1 MFSRYDDRPD
11 TTKHIWEK
19 LYLVSVP
26 EIFATSETF
35 IRQYGT
41 PMTMD
46 RDIDRA
52 LSNQWFTRYMT
63 INNMVDLWREGS
75 HVKIHSEDDIKEI
88 YESLAMHLEGWKS
101 QLERGIN
108 IGGAPID
115 DLIAMDDF
123 ANAVYKHARHHL
135 TQAIVDSIFARQ
147 LSASAGVTPGN
158 FFMKKSIAPTETD
171 SAKVQKEI
179 EDNLPKRDSL
189 GDFLKDRLISLKKF

>member
-1 MFSRYDDRPD
+1 MFSRYEERPD
-11 TTKHIWEK
+11 TTKLIWEK

-26 EIFATSETF
+26 EIFATSEEFVRT
-35 IRQYGT
+35 YGT
-41 PMTMD
+41 PITMD
-46 RDIDRA
+46 RNVDRA

-75 HVKIHSEDDIKEI
+75 HVKIHSEADVKEI
-88 YESLAMHLEGWKS
+88 YDSLAMHLEGWKS

-108 IGGAPID
+108 IGAAPLD

-135 TQAIVDSIFARQ
+135 TQAVVDSIFARQ
-147 LSASAGVTPGN
+147 LSAAAGVTPGN
-158 FFMKKSIAPTETD
+158 FFLKPPAPVETD
-171 SAKVQKEI
+171 SAKVQQRI
-179 EDNLPKRDSL
+179 EDGLPKRTPL

>member
-11 TTKHIWEK
+11 TTKDIWEK